1 MAEKKLFR
9 YEGKLYRL
17 DSSLSD
23 DEAKTKIQN
32 HLKENPTT
40 TTDTTTTTNNSQQVS
55 TNEPI
60 FTSRFEDTTPD
71 ESIYDEDLIKDA
83 KFIEASKILY
93 RMNRGIDWG
102 DNKATD
108 SFGKS
113 DEDAAKYGI
122 EMMGFFN
129 YNLPKMA
136 VDAARIHG
144 ASESQKRAFYT

>member
-23 DEAKTKIQN
+23 AEAKTKIQN
-32 HLKENPTT
+32 HLKSNPTT
-40 TTDTTTTTNNSQQVS
+40 TTNTTNTNNNSQQVS

-60 FTSRFEDTTPD
+60 FTDRFEDKTPD

-93 RMNRGIDWG
+93 KMNRGLDLG
-102 DNKATD
+102 
-108 SFGKS
+108 
-113 DEDAAKYGI
+113 
-122 EMMGFFN
+122 
-129 YNLPKMA
+129 
-136 VDAARIHG
+136 R
-144 ASESQKRAFYT
+144 